1 MLSVLKDRLTITNYV
16 CGLLALAMLVVQ
28 FLPFWSFD
36 YTRTYSVEVE
46 VPIVEEPVEDEEA
59 EEAATSDE
67 EATEAEE
74 LEEAE
79 PKTEIAI
86 EEREESVSATLSLA
100 AYEWLPTTEAS
111 VALTEQYLPVALA
124 PETEEPAIEDE
135 EAEVA
140 ATEGEEAEDKDV
152 ATAEGEEAE
161 DKDAATAEDEEAE
174 DKDAATAE
182 DEEAEDKDTEKTTTY
197 FSKKTTGKDE
207 EKIGVNDIILVPT
220 IQFVLCLFIIGLCFV
235 AKKNISISIIAII
248 VGELGSWGYL
258 TNPALGIGSCAD
270 ICLIISFLI
279 RFVGVIG
286 FVFAA
291 LNLVDRRKRRLAALK
306 NKSLEM

>member
-174 DKDAATAE
+174 DKD
-182 DEEAEDKDTEKTTTY
+182 TEKTTTY